1 MKTPLK
7 NNTILLPALS
17 GFLLTLTQPSFSWS
31 LIAWVGLVPFLLS
44 IRGTS
49 RKTSFLQGIT
59 FGLFYFMGTQYWI
72 YHSLY
77 RYGNIPLVPSLIIVL
92 LLCLYESLYTGLF
105 SLIIPLA
112 LKRRIPMVLAAPVL
126 WTALEYLRGK
136 ALTGFPW
143 SLLGYS
149 QYQNLPVIQI
159 ADITGIYGV
168 SFLIVAVNSG
178 VAALFLKTPKERRT
192 ISRYLPGALSLTLLV
207 AVILYGHYRIA
218 EFSHSSPGK
227 TVRLSL
233 IQGNIEQDAKWNPA
247 YQEDVMKIYR
257 DLTLEEIGNNPD
269 MVIWPETALPFYL
282 NGNPEKEKEL
292 ISFVREISTPL
303 LTGTMLVKKTADS
316 QSFSVT
322 NSAVVIDRDGKMTYR
337 YDKIHLVPFGEYIPL
352 KKFLFFIDKL
362 VSVVGEFQPG
372 REYIQARTKWG
383 SFPVLIC
390 YEIIFPDQ
398 VRNFLK
404 DGGELIVNIT
414 NDAWFGRTTGPYQHF
429 ATAVL
434 RAVENRRTLVRVAN
448 SGITAVVGPTGEILA
463 ETALFERTAVTLKA
477 GIYETKSFY
486 TRNGDLFSFLNL
498 AFSLILTVIVLLSN
512 NARKKQGT

>member
-1 MKTPLK
+1 MKGPLK
-7 NNTILLPALS
+7 PGRIVMPALS
-17 GFLLTLTQPSFSWS
+17 GILLTLSQPPLSWS
-31 LIAWVGLVPFLLS
+31 LLAWIGMVPFILS
-44 IRGTS
+44 LQGSS
-49 RKTSFLQGIT
+49 RKTALIQGIT

-77 RYGNIPLVPSLIIVL
+77 RYGNIPFLLSLVLVL
-92 LLCLYESLYTGLF
+92 FLCLYESIYTGLF

-112 LKRRIPMVLAAPVL
+112 LKRRIPLVLAAPVL
-126 WTALEYLRGK
+126 WSALEYLRGK

-149 QYQNLPVIQI
+149 QYQTLPVIQI

-168 SFLIVAVNSG
+168 SFLIVTVNSA
-178 VAALFLKTPKERRT
+178 VVSLFLKTSKERRAIT
-192 ISRYLPGALSLTLLV
+192 RYLPLTLSLTLLV
-207 AVILYGHYRIA
+207 SVIVYGHNRIA
-218 EFSHSSPGK
+218 EFSHTSPSK
-227 TVRLSL
+227 RVRLSL
-233 IQGNIEQDAKWNPA
+233 IQGNIEQDAKLDPA
-247 YQEDVMKIYR
+247 YQEDVINTYR
-257 DLTLEEIGNNPD
+257 DLTIGALEKKPD

-282 NGNPEKEKEL
+282 NGNPEREKEL
-292 ISFVREISTPL
+292 LSFVQEISVPL
-303 LTGTMLVKKTADS
+303 LTGAMLIKDTPDKR
-316 QSFSVT
+316 SFAVT
-322 NSAVVIDRDGKMTYR
+322 NSAVLIDRHGKMAYR

-404 DGGELIVNIT
+404 EGGELIFNIT

-429 ATAVL
+429 AMAAL

-448 SGITAVVGPTGEILA
+448 SGITGVVGPTGEILA
-463 ETALFERTAVTLKA
+463 ETALFERTAVTVKA
-477 GIYETKSFY
+477 DIYGKASFY
-486 TRNGDLFSFLNL
+486 TRYGDLFSFANL
-498 AFSLILTVIVLLSN
+498 AFSVLLTAIITLTRRRIN
-512 NARKKQGT
+512 IC